1 MSIRSAHVT
10 RSFLRLYRAMSTS
23 VVDAFCFS
31 NPIINAALHILCAP
45 FVLKLTRLG
54 SKMERMIARD
64 GQLKGASEW
73 LLRIGA
79 EGIYSHGAE
88 NVPLAGPLLFVSNH
102 AGLGDAHALL
112 SASPRRDTIILAND
126 FGILPG
132 LSAMRRHLILVD
144 PDQPVATY
152 RAALRHLRA
161 GKSLLLYPRGE
172 IEADPA
178 LDLEAALASLPHWS
192 RSMALFARHVPNLTI
207 VPVAVGGLLSR
218 RALLNP
224 IVRRY
229 RDRDKRHFLAATF
242 QMMFPMYRDPVIS
255 LRFGD
260 ALSGERA
267 APRQVQARMATLLRR
282 VHAEQQ
288 RLIPEAGRRVYRGS
302 F

>member
-1 MSIRSAHVT
+1 MSRLLA
-10 RSFLRLYRAMSTS
+10 FLRLYRAMSTS
-23 VVDAFCFS
+23 IVDAFCFTH
-31 NPIINAALHILCAP
+31 PLLKAAMHILCAP
-45 FVLKLTRLG
+45 FALELTRLG
-54 SKMERMIARD
+54 RKMERMIARD
-64 GQLKGASEW
+64 GHLNGASEW

-79 EGIYSHGAE
+79 QSIHSHGAE
-88 NVPLAGPLLFVSNH
+88 NVPLTGPLLFVSNH

-112 SASPRRDTIILAND
+112 SASPRRDTFILAND

-132 LSAMRRHLILVD
+132 LSAMRRHVILVD
-144 PDQPVATY
+144 PDRPVATY

-192 RSMALFARHVPNLTI
+192 RSMALFARHVPNLNI
-207 VPVAVGGLLSR
+207 APVAVGGLLSR

-229 RDRDKRHFLAATF
+229 QERDKRHFLAATF
-242 QMMFPMYRDPVIS
+242 QMMFPLYRDPVI
-255 LRFGD
+255 RICFGE
-260 ALSGERA
+260 ALGGGC
-267 APRQVQARMATLLRR
+267 ARRETVLAQMAILLRR
-282 VHAEQQ
+282 VHIERQ
-288 RLIPEAGRRVYRGS
+288 RLMLDAGSRVYRGR